1 MSKIKICGIK
11 RIEDI
16 EIVNKYKPDY
26 IGFVFY
32 KNSRYVDFETAKKL
46 KSKLDKSIRTVGV
59 FVNEPIDFIVKLCIS
74 NVIDAVQLHGD
85 EDDDYIKQLRARVKC
100 RIIKAVRVKSTEQ
113 ILQEEQ
119 KKCDF
124 LLLDTYKKDVYGGSG
139 QKFNWN
145 LIPDDLVKE
154 YFLAGGLNADNIQ
167 LAIKTLHPFCV
178 DVSSSVETDGVKDEQ
193 KIKEIIEKVRSV
205 N

>member
-167 LAIKTLHPFCV
+167 LAIKILHPFCV

>member
-193 KIKEIIEKVRSV
+193 KIQEIIEKVRSV

>member
-11 RIEDI
+11 RAEDI

-26 IGFVFY
+26 IGFVFS
-32 KNSRYVDFETAKKL
+32 KSPRQIDFETAREL
-46 KSKLDKSIRTVGV
+46 KSQLIKGIRVVGV
-59 FVNEPIDFIVKLCIS
+59 FVNEPIDFIVKVCMS
-74 NVIDAVQLHGD
+74 RVIDVVQLHGD
-85 EDDDYIKQLRARVKC
+85 EDDDYIRQLRARVKC
-100 RIIKAVRVKSTEQ
+100 RIVKAVRVKSTEQ

-124 LLLDTYKKDVYGGSG
+124 LLLDAYNKDVYGGSG
-139 QKFNWN
+139 EKFNWD

-167 LAIKTLHPFCV
+167 LAIKTLHPVCV

-193 KIKEIIEKVRSV
+193 KVKEIIEKVRSV
-205 N
+205 S

>member
-11 RIEDI
+11 RPEDI

-26 IGFVFY
+26 IGFIFS
-32 KNSRYVDFETAKKL
+32 KSPRQVDFETAREL
-46 KSKLDKSIRTVGV
+46 KSRLDKSIRVVGV

-85 EDDDYIKQLRARVKC
+85 ENDEYIKQLRARVKC

-113 ILQEEQ
+113 ILREEQ

-124 LLLDTYKKDVYGGSG
+124 LLLDTYRKDVYGGSG
-139 QKFNWN
+139 EKFNWD
-145 LIPDDLVKE
+145 LIPADLVKE

-178 DVSSSVETDGVKDEQ
+178 DVSTSVETDGVKDE
-193 KIKEIIEKVRSV
+193 KKVKEIIDKVRSV

>member
-11 RIEDI
+11 RTEDI

-26 IGFVFY
+26 IGFIFS
-32 KNSRYVDFETAKKL
+32 KSPRQIDFETAKEL
-46 KSKLDKSIRTVGV
+46 KSKLDKSIRVVGV

-74 NVIDAVQLHGD
+74 NVIDVVQLHGD
-85 EDDDYIKQLRARVKC
+85 EDDEYIKQLRALVKC

-139 QKFNWN
+139 EKFNWD
-145 LIPDDLVKE
+145 LIPNDLVKE
-154 YFLAGGLNADNIQ
+154 YFLAGGLNANNIQ
-167 LAIKTLHPFCV
+167 LAIKTLQPFCV
-178 DVSSSVETDGVKDEQ
+178 DVSSSVETDGIKDEQ
-193 KIKEIIEKVRSV
+193 KVKEIIEKVRSV

>member
-11 RIEDI
+11 RTEDI

-26 IGFVFY
+26 IGFIFS
-32 KNSRYVDFETAKKL
+32 KSPRQIDFETAKEL
-46 KSKLDKSIRTVGV
+46 KSKLDKSIRVVGV

-74 NVIDAVQLHGD
+74 NVIDVVQLHGD
-85 EDDDYIKQLRARVKC
+85 EDDEYIKQLRALVKC

-139 QKFNWN
+139 EKFNWD
-145 LIPDDLVKE
+145 LIPNDLVKE

-167 LAIKTLHPFCV
+167 LAIKTLQPFCV
-178 DVSSSVETDGVKDEQ
+178 DVSSSVETDGIKDEQ
-193 KIKEIIEKVRSV
+193 KVKEIIEKVRSV

>member
-11 RIEDI
+11 RTEDI

-26 IGFVFY
+26 IGFIFS
-32 KNSRYVDFETAKKL
+32 KSPRQIDFETAKEL
-46 KSKLDKSIRTVGV
+46 KSKLDKGIRVVGV

-74 NVIDAVQLHGD
+74 NVIDVVQLHGD
-85 EDDDYIKQLRARVKC
+85 EDDEYIKQLRALVKC

-139 QKFNWN
+139 EKFNWD
-145 LIPDDLVKE
+145 LIPNDLVKE

-167 LAIKTLHPFCV
+167 LAIKTLQPFCV

-193 KIKEIIEKVRSV
+193 KVKEIIEKVRSV

>member
-11 RIEDI
+11 RTEDI

-26 IGFVFY
+26 IGFIFS
-32 KNSRYVDFETAKKL
+32 KSPRQIDFETAKEL
-46 KSKLDKSIRTVGV
+46 KSKLDKGIRVVGV

-74 NVIDAVQLHGD
+74 NVIDVVQLHGD
-85 EDDDYIKQLRARVKC
+85 EDDEYIKQLRTLVKC

-139 QKFNWN
+139 EKFNWD
-145 LIPDDLVKE
+145 LIPNDLVKE
-154 YFLAGGLNADNIQ
+154 YFLAGGLNANNIQ

-178 DVSSSVETDGVKDEQ
+178 DVSSSVETDGIKDEQ
-193 KIKEIIEKVRSV
+193 KVKEIIEKVRSV

>member
-11 RIEDI
+11 RLEDI

-32 KNSRYVDFETAKKL
+32 KNSRYVDFETAKEL
-46 KSKLDKSIRTVGV
+46 KSKLDKSIRAVGV

-74 NVIDAVQLHGD
+74 NIIDVVQLHGD
-85 EDDDYIKQLRARVKC
+85 EDDEYIKQLRALVKC
-100 RIIKAVRVKSTEQ
+100 RIIKAVRVKSAEQ

-139 QKFNWN
+139 EKFNWD

-193 KIKEIIEKVRSV
+193 KIKKIIEKVRSV

>member
-16 EIVNKYKPDY
+16 EVVNKYKPDY
-26 IGFVFY
+26 IGFVFS
-32 KNSRYVDFETAKKL
+32 KSPRQVDFETAREL
-46 KSKLDKSIRTVGV
+46 KSRLDKSIRVVGV

-85 EDDDYIKQLRARVKC
+85 ENDEYIKQLRARVKC

-113 ILQEEQ
+113 ILREEQ

-124 LLLDTYKKDVYGGSG
+124 LLLDTYRKDVYGGSG
-139 QKFNWN
+139 EKFNWD
-145 LIPDDLVKE
+145 LIPADLVKE

-178 DVSSSVETDGVKDEQ
+178 DVSTSVETDGVKDE
-193 KIKEIIEKVRSV
+193 KKVKEIIDKVRSV